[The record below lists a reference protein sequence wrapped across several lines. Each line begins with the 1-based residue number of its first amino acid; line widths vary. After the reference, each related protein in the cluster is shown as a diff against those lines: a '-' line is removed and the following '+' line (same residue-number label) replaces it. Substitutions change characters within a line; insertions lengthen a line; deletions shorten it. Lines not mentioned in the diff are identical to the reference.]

1 MNVPEATA
9 YLALDPGAFRDPQ
22 PLFDALR
29 GQPTIQRDPATG
41 FYLVADPDTVRSVLR
56 DCDTFSSAD
65 AFSPALTESVHFL
78 MSVLTDAQREH
89 FVSPVESIM
98 TSDGETHKRLRA
110 AVNAYFTK
118 AAIRRRH
125 PAIRARAAEVLDGLG
140 AEADWVQDFCTPFT
154 VHVIADILG
163 VPDTDFE
170 TIVRWDR
177 LLSALATGAE
187 VTAETINAY
196 LEFTKEFDEYFRE
209 RAARLARNPNDSLL
223 SHLVSQGERL
233 TDHERIQFLLI
244 LFPAG
249 SASTVI
255 LLTHIAIRLAR
266 QPGLLRELRATP
278 ETIPSF
284 VEDSVVER
292 TPSANVFRTAT
303 REVTLQGTTIP
314 AGSVLLLL
322 LGAANRGISS
332 QAHHLAF
339 GYGIHRCL
347 GAELARAEGH
357 AALEEILARYQSLT
371 LAQPV
376 ESLPIHPH
384 LLIPSHPQL
393 PVSLE
398 RVDQRTSP

>member
-1 MNVPEATA
+1 MNVPDATA
-9 YLALDPGAFRDPQ
+9 YLALDPEAFRDPR

-29 GQPTIQRDPATG
+29 AQPTIYLDPATG
-41 FYLVADPDTVRSVLR
+41 FYLVADPDTVRSVLQ
-56 DCDTFSSAD
+56 DSDTFSSAD

-78 MSVLTDAQREH
+78 MSVLTDEQREH

-98 TSDGETHKRLRA
+98 TSDGETHKRLRE

-118 AAIRRRH
+118 AANRRRH
-125 PAIRARAAEVLDGLG
+125 SAIRARAAEVLDDLG
-140 AEADWVQDFCTPFT
+140 AEADWVQDFCVPFT

-163 VPDTDFE
+163 VPDTDFN

-187 VTAETINAY
+187 VTAETINTY
-196 LEFTKEFDEYFRE
+196 LEFTKEFDEYFHE
-209 RAARLARNPNDSLL
+209 RAAVLARNPNDSLL
-223 SHLVSQGERL
+223 SHLVSQGEGL

-255 LLTHIAIRLAR
+255 LLTHIAVRLAR
-266 QPGLLRELRATP
+266 QPGLMRELRTAP

-292 TPSANVFRTAT
+292 SPSANIFRTAT

-322 LGAANRGISS
+322 LAAANRGLPS
-332 QAHHLAF
+332 QARHLAF

-347 GAELARAEGH
+347 GAELARTEGL

-376 ESLPIHPH
+376 ESLFIQPH
-384 LLIPSHPQL
+384 LLIPSHPHL

-398 RVDQRTSP
+398 RIDQRTSP